1 MISILILKRGVSWSH
16 TWRIWYGFFNSRE
29 GVQSHDSPTLGETP
43 CRSVIYFLTV
53 GKAREVASVTC
64 AVLTFHHHTD
74 DPVDGGRNI
83 VERHTLVNPVTVSR
97 DVVNNKGFA
106 VNAHPYRKQQYVK
119 KNGYPAIYWYTL
131 RYQ

>member
-1 MISILILKRGVSWSH
+1 MISILISKRGVSWSH
-16 TWRIWYGFFNSRE
+16 TWTIWYGFFQRSERRTVSWFSNTRR
-29 GVQSHDSPTLGETP
+29 DT
-43 CRSVIYFLTV
+43 RSVIYFLTV

>member
-1 MISILILKRGVSWSH
+1 MESYVKNLIWFFQRSERRTVSWFSN
-16 TWRIWYGFFNSRE
+16 TRR
-29 GVQSHDSPTLGETP
+29 DT
-43 CRSVIYFLTV
+43 RSVIYFLTV

-64 AVLTFHHHTD
+64 TVLTFHHHTD

-106 VNAHPYRKQQYVK
+106 VNAHPYRKQQKEWLPCNILVYLTFSIMVK
-119 KNGYPAIYWYTL
+119 GKFYTNSW
-131 RYQ
+131 RW

>member
-1 MISILILKRGVSWSH
+1 MCFGIIREKFDMVFSTVGKAYSVMILQH
-16 TWRIWYGFFNSRE
+16 SR
-29 GVQSHDSPTLGETP
+29 DT
-43 CRSVIYFLTV
+43 RSVIYFLTV

-74 DPVDGGRNI
+74 DPVDSGRNI

>member
-1 MISILILKRGVSWSH
+1 MISILISKRDVSWSH
-16 TWRIWYGFFNSRE
+16 TWKIWYGFFNGRK
-29 GVQSHDSPTLGETP
+29 GVQCHDSPTLGETP
-43 CRSVIYFLTV
+43 EVWFYFLTV

-119 KNGYPAIYWYTL
+119 KNGYPAIFWYTL

>member
-1 MISILILKRGVSWSH
+1 MVFSTVGKAYSVMILQLSERHQKCDL
-16 TWRIWYGFFNSRE
+16 FFN
-29 GVQSHDSPTLGETP
+29 
-43 CRSVIYFLTV
+43 CRK
-53 GKAREVASVTC
+53 KAREVASVTC

-97 DVVNNKGFA
+97 DVVNDKGFA

>member
-1 MISILILKRGVSWSH
+1 M
-16 TWRIWYGFFNSRE
+16 
-29 GVQSHDSPTLGETP
+29 
-43 CRSVIYFLTV
+43 
-53 GKAREVASVTC
+53 TC

-106 VNAHPYRKQQYVK
+106 VNAHPYRKQQYAKRMVTLQYIGIPYVFNNGERKVLYKFMKMVK
-119 KNGYPAIYWYTL
+119 NDF
-131 RYQ
+131 

>member
-1 MISILILKRGVSWSH
+1 MISILISKRGVSWSH
-16 TWRIWYGFFNSRE
+16 TWKIWYGFFNGQKVSWFSNTRR
-29 GVQSHDSPTLGETP
+29 DT
-43 CRSVIYFLTV
+43 RSVIYFLTV
-53 GKAREVASVTC
+53 GKAREVASVTY

-131 RYQ
+131 RFQ

>member
-1 MISILILKRGVSWSH
+1 M
-16 TWRIWYGFFNSRE
+16 
-29 GVQSHDSPTLGETP
+29 
-43 CRSVIYFLTV
+43 IYFLTV
-53 GKAREVASVTC
+53 GKAREVVSVTC

-131 RYQ
+131 RFQ

>member
-1 MISILILKRGVSWSH
+1 M
-16 TWRIWYGFFNSRE
+16 
-29 GVQSHDSPTLGETP
+29 
-43 CRSVIYFLTV
+43 IYFLTV

-106 VNAHPYRKQQYVK
+106 VNAHPYRKTTICQKEWLPCNILVYLTLSIMVK
-119 KNGYPAIYWYTL
+119 GKFCTNS
-131 RYQ
+131 